1 MEYKSEPYF
10 VKVAEQPQP
19 KSTAERY
26 KELVLENE
34 NLKEELECIQ
44 LERANMELRRR
55 IQELGKSG

>member
-1 MEYKSEPYF
+1 MKKLLDPYF
-10 VKVAEQPQP
+10 TKIEEAPRT
-19 KSTAERY
+19 TADRY

-44 LERANMELRRR
+44 LEWANMELRRR

>member
-10 VKVAEQPQP
+10 IKAEEQP
-19 KSTAERY
+19 KSTADRY

-34 NLKEELECIQ
+34 RLKEELECIQ

>member
-1 MEYKSEPYF
+1 MKKMLAPYLT
-10 VKVAEQPQP
+10 KIEEAPRT
-19 KSTAERY
+19 TADRY

>member
-1 MEYKSEPYF
+1 MFDPYLT
-10 VKVAEQPQP
+10 KIEEAPRT
-19 KSTAERY
+19 TADRY